1 MTSADAVELSATDIH
16 RFRRLP
22 PVGHAKAS
30 QVLQQIR
37 ASPTTTFGEVADL
50 TDSAIF
56 DWRRYLARLQ
66 TADFIIGPG
75 VVRFTIE
82 AFPIMD
88 PNHPDETGR
97 RIDFVVHCLGGRCV
111 RLHPGTTPIVTNN
124 VSDWRRV
131 WPAGASSPSVADS
144 QAASNQGVRAFA
156 PDVPCTVQ
164 FLRTIAPVD
173 RIGRRCATEFLDTK
187 GTELQARSQYRARL
201 ETTEHFT
208 RRSFSLLYIIL
219 PHLRC
224 AAPGR
229 TSFLCVWCGLPCC
242 FFPKALGGILRPR
255 QRQWRF
261 PVAALAGQLAIAT
274 PR

>member
-1 MTSADAVELSATDIH
+1 MWGGGCGWCGRGAGEGEGCG
-16 RFRRLP
+16 
-22 PVGHAKAS
+22 VG
-30 QVLQQIR
+30 
-37 ASPTTTFGEVADL
+37 GE
-50 TDSAIF
+50 
-56 DWRRYLARLQ
+56 
-66 TADFIIGPG
+66 GG
-75 VVRFTIE
+75 VGE
-82 AFPIMD
+82 
-88 PNHPDETGR
+88 GR
-97 RIDFVVHCLGGRCV
+97 GGGWWGGGGGGGGV
-111 RLHPGTTPIVTNN
+111 GG
-124 VSDWRRV
+124 WGGGA
-131 WPAGASSPSVADS
+131 AGASSPSIADS
-144 QAASNQGVRAFA
+144 QAASSQWVAVRASA
-156 PDVPCTVQ
+156 PDIPCTVQ
-164 FLRTIAPVD
+164 FLRTVAQVD

-187 GTELQARSQYRARL
+187 ATELQARSQYRARL